1 MPSTERVWPSRMRVF
16 FRLCCPETGAAVS
29 RGTVCRAVWL
39 LLMLVLSACGW
50 TIDAVCSQPIPPLA
64 EIRMLIAQKAL
75 NPPSEASL
83 SQLSMEHLNE
93 RLHALDTH
101 ARYLPAAVP
110 QPAASS
116 PRIGLNIF
124 AYKARIWATPEP
136 GGPASLQGVPEIGEL
151 REVNG
156 TPVAGDVQQT
166 SALIDRAI
174 REGKVVVRI
183 SDGKE
188 KRYTLLPSAAKIGS
202 TTTREAGDATFIQI
216 SDFVS
221 HETAPFFASLYT
233 TLHRSGATLILDL
246 RGCGGGDLFEALEIA
261 GLFVPTGF
269 PLIST
274 YDRSGKVHAY
284 SSPAGTKLPRPS
296 GILMDSRT
304 ASAAEVLAG
313 IFKSYALAPLVGERT
328 YGKCESQTVFKL
340 SDGGELW
347 LTTLAIHFAD
357 DSTCTQVGVQPDI
370 PYPDISIA
378 KVAAIK
384 ERLPLAQRK

>member
-1 MPSTERVWPSRMRVF
+1 MSRENGF
-16 FRLCCPETGAAVS
+16 FSSPAGQGCS
-29 RGTVCRAVWL
+29 RRYGKLTWL
-39 LLMLVLSACGW
+39 LMILALSVCGW
-50 TIDAVCSQPIPPLA
+50 TTDAGCSQPIPLLA
-64 EIRMLIAQKAL
+64 EIRTLIAQKAL
-75 NPPSEASL
+75 NPPAEQSL
-83 SQLSMEHLNE
+83 SHLTMEQLNE
-93 RLHALDTH
+93 RLHMFDSH
-101 ARYLPAAVP
+101 ARYLPPAAVT
-110 QPAASS
+110 QSAAVLS

-151 REVNG
+151 LEVNG
-156 TPVAGDVQQT
+156 TPVAGNVQQT

-183 SDGKE
+183 SDGNE
-188 KRYTLLPSAAKIGS
+188 KRYTIPSSAAKLGS
-202 TTTREAGDATFIQI
+202 TTTREAGNAIFIQI

-221 HETAPFFASLYT
+221 HETAPYFASLYT

-246 RGCGGGDLFEALEIA
+246 RGCAGGDLFEALEIA
-261 GLFVPTGF
+261 GLFVPAGS

-274 YDRSGKVHAY
+274 YDRSGKAHAY

-313 IFKSYALAPLVGERT
+313 IFKSYTLAPLVGERT

-347 LTTLAIHFAD
+347 LTTLAIHFVD
-357 DSTCTQVGVQPDI
+357 DSTCTQVGVLPDI

-384 ERLPLAQRK
+384 ERLAIAQRK

>member
-1 MPSTERVWPSRMRVF
+1 MPSTECVWPLQKSIFSRLSLTGTAAVPGRPVSRM
-16 FRLCCPETGAAVS
+16 T
-29 RGTVCRAVWL
+29 WL
-39 LLMLVLSACGW
+39 LVALMASICGW
-50 TIDAVCSQPIPPLA
+50 PPDAVCSQPLAPLA
-64 EIRMLIAQKAL
+64 EIRTLIAQKAL
-75 NPPSEASL
+75 NPPPEQSL
-83 SQLSMEHLNE
+83 AHLNMEQLNE
-93 RLHALDTH
+93 RLHMFDSH
-101 ARYLPAAVP
+101 ARYLPPAAP
-110 QPAASS
+110 AQPAAVAS

-124 AYKARIWATPEP
+124 AHKSRIWATPEP

-151 REVNG
+151 LEVNG
-156 TPVAGDVQQT
+156 TPVAGNVQQA
-166 SALIDRAI
+166 SALIDSAI
-174 REGKVVVRI
+174 RAGKVIVTI

-188 KRYTLLPSAAKIGS
+188 KRYIIRASDAKLGS
-202 TTTREAGDATFIQI
+202 TTTREAGNTIFIQI

-221 HETAPFFASLYT
+221 HETAPYFASLYT

-246 RGCGGGDLFEALEIA
+246 RGCAGGDLFEALEIA
-261 GLFVPTGF
+261 GLFVPAGL
-269 PLIST
+269 PLAST
-274 YDRSGKVHAY
+274 YDRTGKVHAY
-284 SSPAGTKLPRPS
+284 SSPAGTKLPRPG

-313 IFKSYALAPLVGERT
+313 IFKSHTLAPLVGERT

-340 SDGGELW
+340 TGGGELW

-384 ERLPLAQRK
+384 ERLPLP

>member
-1 MPSTERVWPSRMRVF
+1 MPSTERVGASRKWIFSHPCRD
-16 FRLCCPETGAAVS
+16 RAVLG
-29 RGTVCRAVWL
+29 GTVSKLTCL
-39 LLMLVLSACGW
+39 LIILALSVCGW
-50 TIDAVCSQPIPPLA
+50 TPDAGCSQPIPLLA
-64 EIRMLIAQKAL
+64 EIRTLIAQKAL
-75 NPPSEASL
+75 NPPPEQSL
-83 SQLSMEHLNE
+83 SHLNMEQLNE
-93 RLHALDTH
+93 RLHMFDSH
-101 ARYLPAAVP
+101 ARYLPPSAIT
-110 QPAASS
+110 QPAAVSS

-174 REGKVVVRI
+174 RAGKVVVSI

-188 KRYTLLPSAAKIGS
+188 NRYTIPSSIAKLGS
-202 TTTREAGDATFIQI
+202 TTTREAGNAIFIQI

-221 HETAPFFASLYT
+221 HETAPYFASLYT

-246 RGCGGGDLFEALEIA
+246 RGCAGGDLFESLEIA
-261 GLFVPTGF
+261 GLFVPAGF
-269 PLIST
+269 PLVFT
-274 YDRSGKVHAY
+274 YDRTGKAHAY
-284 SSPAGTKLPRPS
+284 SSPAGAKLPRPS

-313 IFKSYALAPLVGERT
+313 ILKSYTLAPLVGERT

-378 KVAAIK
+378 KVSTIK
-384 ERLPLAQRK
+384 ERLTIAQRK

>member
-1 MPSTERVWPSRMRVF
+1 MIP
-16 FRLCCPETGAAVS
+16 
-29 RGTVCRAVWL
+29 
-39 LLMLVLSACGW
+39 MLSVCGW
-50 TIDAVCSQPIPPLA
+50 TIDAVCSPPIAPLA
-64 EIRMLIAQKAL
+64 EIRTLIAQKAL
-75 NPPSEASL
+75 NPPSEQSL
-83 SQLSMEHLNE
+83 SQLNMEQLSE
-93 RLHALDTH
+93 RLYTFDSH
-101 ARYLPAAVP
+101 ARYLPPAAIT
-110 QPAASS
+110 QPAAFSS

-174 REGKVVVRI
+174 REGKVIVRI
-183 SDGKE
+183 SDGNE
-188 KRYTLLPSAAKIGS
+188 KRYTIHSSTAELGS
-202 TTTREAGDATFIQI
+202 TTTREAGKAIFIQI

-221 HETAPFFASLYT
+221 HETAPYFASLYT

-246 RGCGGGDLFEALEIA
+246 RGCAGGDMFEALEIA
-261 GLFVPTGF
+261 GLFVPVGF

-274 YDRSGKVHAY
+274 YDRTGKVHAY

-313 IFKSYALAPLVGERT
+313 ILKSYTLAPLVGERT

-347 LTTLAIHFAD
+347 LTTLVIHFAD

-378 KVAAIK
+378 KVATIK
-384 ERLPLAQRK
+384 ERLTIAQRK

>member
-1 MPSTERVWPSRMRVF
+1 MPSTERVWTSRIRAF
-16 FRLCCPETGAAVS
+16 FRFCRPATDAAAS
-29 RGTVCRAVWL
+29 CGPVCKSAWL
-39 LLMLVLSACGW
+39 LLMLVFSVCGW
-50 TIDAVCSQPIPPLA
+50 TIDAVCSQPPPLA
-64 EIRMLIAQKAL
+64 EIRSLIVQKAL
-75 NPPSEASL
+75 SPPSEQLL
-83 SQLSMEHLNE
+83 SQLSMDQLNE
-93 RLHALDTH
+93 RLHALDSH
-101 ARYLPAAVP
+101 ARYLPPVAVP
-110 QPAASS
+110 QPAISS

-156 TPVAGDVQQT
+156 TPVAGDVEQT
-166 SALIDRAI
+166 SALVDKAI
-174 REGKVVVRI
+174 QEGKVIVRI

-188 KRYTLLPSAAKIGS
+188 KRYTLLPSTAKIGS
-202 TTTREAGDATFIQI
+202 TTTREAGNATFIQI

-233 TLHRSGATLILDL
+233 TLHRTGATLILDL
-246 RGCGGGDLFEALEIA
+246 RGCAGGDLFEALEIA
-261 GLFVPTGF
+261 GLFVPAGF

-274 YDRSGKVHAY
+274 YDRTGKIHAY

-296 GILMDSRT
+296 GILIDSRT

-313 IFKSYALAPLVGERT
+313 IFKSYTLAPLVGERT

-357 DSTCTQVGVQPDI
+357 NSTCTQVGVQPDI

-384 ERLPLAQRK
+384 ERLTVAQRK

>member
-1 MPSTERVWPSRMRVF
+1 MPSTECVWSWRIRFF
-16 FRLCCPETGAAVS
+16 FRPCRPATDTAAS
-29 RGTVCRAVWL
+29 CGPVCKSAWL
-39 LLMLVLSACGW
+39 LLMLVFSVCGW
-50 TIDAVCSQPIPPLA
+50 TIDAVCSQPPPLA
-64 EIRMLIAQKAL
+64 EIRSLIVQKAL
-75 NPPSEASL
+75 NPPSEQLL
-83 SQLSMEHLNE
+83 SQLSMDQLNE
-93 RLHALDTH
+93 RLRALDSH
-101 ARYLPAAVP
+101 ARYLPPAAVP
-110 QPAASS
+110 QPAVS
-116 PRIGLNIF
+116 PTRIGLNIF
-124 AYKARIWATPEP
+124 AYKARIWATTEP

-156 TPVAGDVQQT
+156 TPVAGNLQQT
-166 SALIDRAI
+166 TALIDRAI
-174 REGKVVVRI
+174 REGKVIVRI
-183 SDGKE
+183 GDGKE
-188 KRYTLLPSAAKIGS
+188 KRYTLFPSAAKIGS
-202 TTTREAGDATFIQI
+202 TTTREAGNATFIQI

-246 RGCGGGDLFEALEIA
+246 RGCSGGDLFEALEIA
-261 GLFVPTGF
+261 GLFVPAGF

-274 YDRSGKVHAY
+274 YDRTGKIHAY

-296 GILMDSRT
+296 GILMDNRT

-313 IFKSYALAPLVGERT
+313 IFKSYTLAPLVGERT

-357 DSTCTQVGVQPDI
+357 NSTCTQVGVEPDI

-384 ERLPLAQRK
+384 ERLPIAQR

>member
-1 MPSTERVWPSRMRVF
+1 MNFFSTLPYRVVPG
-16 FRLCCPETGAAVS
+16 CPVS
-29 RGTVCRAVWL
+29 KLAWL
-39 LLMLVLSACGW
+39 LTMVALSVCAW
-50 TIDAVCSQPIPPLA
+50 TTNAVCSQPIPLLA
-64 EIRMLIAQKAL
+64 EIRTLIAQKAL
-75 NPPSEASL
+75 NPPPEQSL
-83 SQLSMEHLNE
+83 AHLNMEQLNE
-93 RLHALDTH
+93 RLHMFDSH
-101 ARYLPAAVP
+101 ARYLAPSAIKQPSAVL
-110 QPAASS
+110 S

-124 AYKARIWATPEP
+124 AYKSRIWATPEP
-136 GGPASLQGVPEIGEL
+136 GGPSSLQGVPEIGEL
-151 REVNG
+151 KEVNG
-156 TPVAGDVQQT
+156 TPVVRDVQQA

-174 REGKVVVRI
+174 QEGKVVVSI

-188 KRYTLLPSAAKIGS
+188 KRYTIPSSAAKLGS
-202 TTTREAGDATFIQI
+202 TTTREAGNTIFIQI

-221 HETAPFFASLYT
+221 HETAPYFASLYT
-233 TLHRSGATLILDL
+233 TLHRSGKNLILDL

-261 GLFVPTGF
+261 GLFIPAGF

-274 YDRSGKVHAY
+274 YDRTGKVHAY

-296 GILMDSRT
+296 GILMDNRT

-313 IFKSYALAPLVGERT
+313 VFKNYTLAPLVGERT

-370 PYPDISIA
+370 PYQDISIA
-378 KVAAIK
+378 KVATIK
-384 ERLPLAQRK
+384 ERLALAQRK

>member
-1 MPSTERVWPSRMRVF
+1 
-16 FRLCCPETGAAVS
+16 
-29 RGTVCRAVWL
+29 
-39 LLMLVLSACGW
+39 
-50 TIDAVCSQPIPPLA
+50 
-64 EIRMLIAQKAL
+64 
-75 NPPSEASL
+75 
-83 SQLSMEHLNE
+83 MEQLNE
-93 RLHALDTH
+93 RLHMFDPH
-101 ARYLPAAVP
+101 ARYLP
-110 QPAASS
+110 PAAISQPVAVSS
-116 PRIGLNIF
+116 LRIGLNIF
-124 AYKARIWATPEP
+124 AYKARIWAAPEP

-156 TPVAGDVQQT
+156 KPVAGDVQLA

-174 REGKVVVRI
+174 RAGKVVVSI
-183 SDGKE
+183 SDGNE
-188 KRYTLLPSAAKIGS
+188 KRYTILSSAAKLGS
-202 TTTREAGDATFIQI
+202 ITTREAGNAIFIQI

-221 HETAPFFASLYT
+221 HETAPYFASLYA
-233 TLHRSGATLILDL
+233 TLHRSGKTLIFDL
-246 RGCGGGDLFEALEIA
+246 RGCAGGDLFEALEIA
-261 GLFVPTGF
+261 GLFVPEGF

-274 YDRSGKVHAY
+274 YDRTGKVHAY

-313 IFKSYALAPLVGERT
+313 IFKSYTLAPLVGERT

-347 LTTLAIHFAD
+347 LTTLTIHFAD

-378 KVAAIK
+378 KVSTIK
-384 ERLPLAQRK
+384 ERLANTQRK

>member
-1 MPSTERVWPSRMRVF
+1 
-16 FRLCCPETGAAVS
+16 
-29 RGTVCRAVWL
+29 
-39 LLMLVLSACGW
+39 MLVLSVCGS
-50 TIDAVCSQPIPPLA
+50 TIDAVCSQPPPLA
-64 EIRMLIAQKAL
+64 EIRTLIAQKAL
-75 NPPSEASL
+75 NPPSEQSL
-83 SQLSMEHLNE
+83 SQLSMEQLNE
-93 RLHALDTH
+93 RLHTLDSH
-101 ARYLPAAVP
+101 ARYLPPAAVP

-136 GGPASLQGVPEIGEL
+136 GGPASLQGAPEIGEL

-202 TTTREAGDATFIQI
+202 TTTREAGTATFIQI

-246 RGCGGGDLFEALEIA
+246 RGCAGGDLFEALEIA

-274 YDRSGKVHAY
+274 YDRTGKIHAY
-284 SSPAGTKLPRPS
+284 SSPPGTKLPRPS

-313 IFKSYALAPLVGERT
+313 IFKSYTLAPLIGERT

-384 ERLPLAQRK
+384 ERLPFAQRK